1 MAFSPGYK
9 ARLLLDDVSWSALLN
24 DISLPRTIEM
34 LDVTTF
40 ADNGVKR
47 FIPGL
52 DSSSITMSGFVDAT
66 ATAAGSGWSESGP
79 LTYAPVGLTTGSQT
93 ELISAHKTSFEVSTQ
108 VGAAAAFSLAG
119 QTDGEQIT
127 LPIKNIDLR
136 IGKGA
141 SDRDKCSAAF
151 GTVATPKGRIN
162 GRFRRPIAID
172 QFSIGLKV
180 KSPRE
185 FNAECFATR
194 KDLTQGRKIC
204 EPVLLNQCS
213 EHAGH
218 DLQDS
223 HLTSVQDLNDLSH
236 DALGSRRSNGQL
248 GACT

>member
-9 ARLLLDDVSWSALLN
+9 ARLLLDDTSWSALLN

-108 VGAAAAFSLAG
+108 VGAAASFSLAG
-119 QTDGEQIT
+119 QTDGHT
-127 LPIKNIDLR
+127 DL
-136 IGKGA
+136 GVSLTNLQAFTTDTNGTAVDGGA
-141 SDRDKCSAAF
+141 ASSGGGVAHLHVTAYTGFTDVNVTVEGSANGSTGWA
-151 GTVATPKGRIN
+151 TVATFAQFTGTTSERVVVA
-162 GRFRRPIAID
+162 GSVARYLRVVVDVDGTGSTTLHVSFARR
-172 QFSIGLKV
+172 
-180 KSPRE
+180 
-185 FNAECFATR
+185 
-194 KDLTQGRKIC
+194 
-204 EPVLLNQCS
+204 
-213 EHAGH
+213 
-218 DLQDS
+218 
-223 HLTSVQDLNDLSH
+223 
-236 DALGSRRSNGQL
+236 
-248 GACT
+248 

>member
-119 QTDGEQIT
+119 QTDGHT
-127 LPIKNIDLR
+127 DL
-136 IGKGA
+136 GVSLTDLQAFTTDTNGTAVDGGA
-141 SDRDKCSAAF
+141 ASSGGGVAHLHVTAYSGFTDVNVTVEGSANGSTGWA
-151 GTVATPKGRIN
+151 TVATFAQFTGTTSERVVVA
-162 GRFRRPIAID
+162 GSVARYLRVVVDVDGTGSTTLHVSFARR
-172 QFSIGLKV
+172 
-180 KSPRE
+180 
-185 FNAECFATR
+185 
-194 KDLTQGRKIC
+194 
-204 EPVLLNQCS
+204 
-213 EHAGH
+213 
-218 DLQDS
+218 
-223 HLTSVQDLNDLSH
+223 
-236 DALGSRRSNGQL
+236 
-248 GACT
+248 